1 MMFFILNFI
10 LWKTLG
16 KTMKPLEYL
25 LSTVALVTLAACSSS
40 GDEGTAILAAPIP
53 PVAPPTT
60 AGETAFANAQEGL
73 QNLPTFDPNSSNNQQ
88 STDTP
93 TFNSDGSVG
102 RATLRVSD
110 DGLETL
116 TLNVN
121 GEEFTVTNSQSQS
134 GFIVSDD
141 GRLTAIGPDQT
152 GLPNLRGVVN
162 SAILIQTENPI
173 ENRTLPGADEI
184 ENIAI
189 SIDGALTPI
198 ADLPAQATYSGG
210 FVVVSSSSVAGA
222 SQPEGAGTNG
232 TFNATATFGQTNEL
246 TGNLFDGN
254 DNANVATIQAD
265 ITGNTFNG
273 TITDNEGAG
282 TTSLDGGFF
291 GQNAEAIAGAGTG
304 EVEGETIS
312 IGLIG
317 TRTDNVPI
325 N

>member
-1 MMFFILNFI
+1 
-10 LWKTLG
+10 
-16 KTMKPLEYL
+16 
-25 LSTVALVTLAACSSS
+25 
-40 GDEGTAILAAPIP
+40 
-53 PVAPPTT
+53 
-60 AGETAFANAQEGL
+60 
-73 QNLPTFDPNSSNNQQ
+73 
-88 STDTP
+88 
-93 TFNSDGSVG
+93 
-102 RATLRVSD
+102 
-110 DGLETL
+110 
-116 TLNVN
+116 
-121 GEEFTVTNSQSQS
+121 
-134 GFIVSDD
+134 
-141 GRLTAIGPDQT
+141 
-152 GLPNLRGVVN
+152 VVN

-312 IGLIG
+312 IGIVG
-317 TRTDNVPI
+317 TRTDNAPV